1 MTWTGLGCHGHFLLV
16 TDSDQKPDSEL
27 PNSTEPPRRKRRW
40 GRILRYWSRGVIRAV
55 SLDWFPGRRFLR
67 KPPKATLA
75 ADTKAGLNVALLA
88 FPQSIAY
95 SLIAGLPPQFGLMSS
110 AIGSATG
117 PFFSGSRFIVLGP
130 TNATAILMLTGL
142 AATGLPA
149 DQRAAAVPLFV
160 MMVAVFMFLGAIL
173 RASLL
178 INYISRTV
186 VTGYITAAAALIF
199 VNQVQNA
206 LGFDIGDASTF
217 LGIVTKTITTIPQ
230 THLPELGMAAAT
242 LATNWAILRW
252 LPQLPNVATTILI
265 MVGLGFGFEAM
276 GWHLDYLS
284 GFSLGDLGFLRGE
297 FDFDL
302 IGALAAPALA
312 LAFVSVLEGTSI
324 GKTLAS
330 KSGRRIDVNQ
340 EMYAMGLSNAASA
353 VFGGMNSSGSLT
365 RSVLSDSSGAK
376 SPMASVFAGLFVL
389 ILMFTIGRGIKYIP
403 TAALAVVVMGIA
415 WSLINR
421 HNIMMA
427 LRTTRS
433 DTIVFLV
440 TGGSALLLQID
451 LAIYLGAFTSI
462 ILFLRK
468 AGSPELVE
476 YNFND
481 DGQLAELQSRSR
493 RTVPGISIMH
503 AEGDLFFGST
513 DIFDQQIRQI
523 IKDPSLKVIILRL
536 KNARNLDATAAAA
549 ISELNGFLKK
559 SGRHLV
565 VSGAGREVTRVLQN
579 AGTID
584 EIGPEN
590 FFREILSNPTLS
602 TRDALKRATEV
613 LGRRDAEVRI
623 FVDQN
628 KKQEQQG

>member
-1 MTWTGLGCHGHFLLV
+1 MPTRV
-16 TDSDQKPDSEL
+16 TEPAADSES
-27 PNSTEPPRRKRRW
+27 PTEPAPPPRKRHW
-40 GRILRYWSRGVIRAV
+40 GRILRYWGRGLLKTVT
-55 SLDWFPGRRFLR
+55 LDWFPGRRLLR

-75 ADTKAGLNVALLA
+75 ADAKAGVNVALLA

-142 AATGLPA
+142 AATGLPPE
-149 DQRAAAVPLFV
+149 QRLAAVPLFV
-160 MMVAVFMFLGAIL
+160 LMVGIFMFIGAIL

-217 LGIVTKTITTIPQ
+217 LGIVTSTVLAIPH
-230 THLPELGMAAAT
+230 THLPELAMAVAT
-242 LATNWAILRW
+242 LATNGALLRW
-252 LPQLPNVATTILI
+252 LPKLPNVAVTIVL
-265 MVGLGFGFEAM
+265 MAFLGFGFEYI
-276 GWHLDYLS
+276 GWHLGYLS

-302 IGALAAPALA
+302 VGALAAPALA

-365 RSVLSDSSGAK
+365 RSVLSDSSGAR
-376 SPMASVFAGLFVL
+376 SPLASVFAGLFVL
-389 ILMFTIGRGIKYIP
+389 VLMFTLGFGIKYIP
-403 TAALAVVVMGIA
+403 TAALAIVVMGIA
-415 WSLINR
+415 VSLINR

-440 TGGSALLLQID
+440 TCGSALLLQID

-476 YNFND
+476 YNFTD
-481 DGQLAELQSRSR
+481 DGQLAERGRMR

-513 DIFDQQIRQI
+513 DIFDQQTRQI
-523 IKDPSLKVIILRL
+523 IKDPSLKVIVLRL

-549 ISELNGFLKK
+549 ISELHGFLQK

-565 VSGAGREVTRVLQN
+565 ISGASREVARVLGN
-579 AGTID
+579 AGTIE
-584 EIGPEN
+584 EIGEAN
-590 FFREILSNPTLS
+590 FFREVLSNPTLS
-602 TRDALKRATEV
+602 TRDALKRATEI

-628 KKQEQQG
+628 RKKDKTTEG